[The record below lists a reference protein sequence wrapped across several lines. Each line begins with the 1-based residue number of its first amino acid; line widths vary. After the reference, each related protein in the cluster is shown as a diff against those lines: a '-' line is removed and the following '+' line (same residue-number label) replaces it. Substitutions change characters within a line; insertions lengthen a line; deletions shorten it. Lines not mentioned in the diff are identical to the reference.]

1 MKKTVI
7 LGVTG
12 CIAAY
17 KTLEV
22 MSILK
27 KRGYNI
33 KVIMTKSATEFVTPL
48 SFETLSR
55 NQVILG
61 TFDKK
66 EKYEVEHVSL
76 AKEATVFAVV
86 PATANIIAKIAHGV
100 ADDMLSTTAL
110 SMPDSVPKLIAPA
123 MNTVMY
129 EDEITQRNIAELQSR
144 GYAVVE
150 PDSGMLACG
159 DVGKGHIADEEAIA
173 DMIDKLATPNPD
185 YRGKR
190 VLVTLG
196 GTEEPIDPVRV
207 ITNKSSG
214 KMGLAIADAV
224 KDRGGEP
231 VLVCGRVSVSIPKEY
246 EAYSVKTTQ
255 EMHDKTL
262 ELLDNVDVAIMAAA
276 PSDYR
281 VDVLATSKIKADSL
295 TLTLVKNPDIAAAVG
310 ERKGDKTLVVFA
322 AETDDLIKNAVSK
335 LEKKNADFIVAN
347 DVTMEGAGFMVDTNV
362 ATLIDRQGNKKES
375 GLVTKAALAHIIL
388 DTINNG
394 I

>member
-1 MKKTVI
+1 MKKTVV

-27 KRGYNI
+27 KRGYNVR
-33 KVIMTKSATEFVTPL
+33 VIMTKSATEFVTPL
-48 SFETLSR
+48 SFETLSK

-66 EKYEVEHVSL
+66 ERYEVEHVSL
-76 AKEATVFAVV
+76 AKEASVFAIV
-86 PATANIIAKIAHGV
+86 PATANMIAKVAHGI

-129 EDEITQRNIAELQSR
+129 EDTVTQQNISTLKER
-144 GYAVVE
+144 GYTVIE

-159 DVGKGHIADEEAIA
+159 DVGKGHLAEVEVIADAI
-173 DMIDKLATPNPD
+173 DRLATPNPD
-185 YRGKR
+185 FRGKR
-190 VLVTLG
+190 VLITLG

-214 KMGLAIADAV
+214 KMGLCIADAV
-224 KDRGGEP
+224 RERGGEP
-231 VLVCGRVSVSIPKEY
+231 VLVSGRVSVTIPKDY
-246 EAYSVKTTQ
+246 ETYKVNTTV

-262 ELLDNVDVAIMAAA
+262 DLLDGVDAVIMAAA

-281 VDVLATSKIKADSL
+281 VDVLSSHKIKADSL

-310 ERKGDKTLVVFA
+310 QRKGDKMLVVFA
-322 AETDDLIKNAVSK
+322 AETDDLIANAVKK
-335 LEKKNADFIVAN
+335 LAKKNADFIVAN

-362 ATLIDRQGNKKES
+362 ATLIDKKGNKRES
-375 GLVTKAALAHIIL
+375 GLVTKAELAHIIL
-388 DTINNG
+388 DAVNNG
-394 I
+394 L

>member
-17 KTLEV
+17 KALEV

-27 KRGYNI
+27 KRDYNVR
-33 KVIMTKSATEFVTPL
+33 VIMTASATEFVTPL
-48 SFETLSR
+48 SFETLSK
-55 NQVILG
+55 NPVILG

-66 EKYEVEHVSL
+66 ERYEVEHISL
-76 AKEATVFAVV
+76 AKEATVFAIV
-86 PATANIIAKIAHGV
+86 PATANIIAKLAHGV

-110 SMPDSVPKLIAPA
+110 SMPDNVAKLIAPA

-129 EDEITQRNIAELQSR
+129 EDEVTQENIASLKSR
-144 GYAVVE
+144 GYMVIE

-159 DVGKGHIADEEAIA
+159 DVGKGHLAEVEVIADA
-173 DMIDKLATPNPD
+173 IDKLATPQPD

-190 VLVTLG
+190 VLITLG

-224 KDRGGEP
+224 RARGGEP
-231 VLVCGRVSVSIPKEY
+231 VLVSGRVSVTIPKDY
-246 EAYSVKTTQ
+246 ETYRVNTTQ
-255 EMHDKTL
+255 EMHDTTL
-262 ELLDNVDVAIMAAA
+262 QLLPTVDVVIMAAA

-281 VDVLATSKIKADSL
+281 VDVLSESKLKADSL
-295 TLTLVKNPDIAAAVG
+295 TLTLVKNPDIAEAVG
-310 ERKGDKTLVVFA
+310 RIKGDKKLVVFA
-322 AETDDLIKNAVSK
+322 AETNDLIDNAVAK
-335 LEKKNADFIVAN
+335 LSKKNADYVVAN

-362 ATLIDRQGNKKES
+362 ATIISRDGNRLES
-375 GLVTKAALAHIIL
+375 GLVSKATLADIIL